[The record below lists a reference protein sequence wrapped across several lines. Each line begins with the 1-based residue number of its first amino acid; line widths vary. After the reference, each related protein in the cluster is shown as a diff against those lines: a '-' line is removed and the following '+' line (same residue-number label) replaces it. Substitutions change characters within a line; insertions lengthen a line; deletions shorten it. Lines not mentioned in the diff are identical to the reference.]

1 MKKVSRLLIVLGFT
15 ATISQQPLQAQ
26 PITPA
31 ADGTGTVVTQ
41 QGDHFNIQGGSLSSD
56 RANLFHSFEKFGL
69 DAGQIANFL
78 SKPEI
83 RNILGRVQGGDP
95 SIINGLIQVT
105 GGNSNL
111 FLMNPAGI
119 IFGANAQLNVPASFT
134 ATTATGI
141 GFGENLW
148 FNAVGV
154 NDYQN
159 LIGTP
164 STFALDLSQPGSIV
178 NAGNLAVLARQN
190 LTLLGGSVIST
201 GQLAAPGGTIT
212 IAAVPS
218 GNLVRISQPGHLLSL
233 EIEPPRT
240 ADGQLLPITPLNL
253 STLLTGAAGKVE
265 TGLSVSPTGIVQLN
279 GSGFRVD
286 NGDVVAKNVT
296 AQTATLSAANNL
308 TLVESQLH
316 TTGDL
321 TLLGNYTGASLKV
334 QAGGN
339 ITFNGNITID
349 KPDIALAG
357 AAPGTDEFLLG
368 NFRALILRSGGSIEV
383 VGNMTTY
390 PGSGHTGPVI
400 LKAIGNIQT
409 GNINA
414 DNFNDDAGS
423 ISLTAGGDISTGAVR
438 AIATTLVTSPNG
450 KGGNINLNADGKII
464 VTGNLAS
471 FSQINDGGNIT
482 LQAKGD
488 IFINC
493 TASNFCIESF
503 SGEIPG
509 SLLPVLPV
517 GNSGSITLISK
528 EGGIIPIG
536 NNNIHINA
544 ATSGTGNAGS
554 VKLQALGDITTGQID
569 SSGKQKGGD
578 ISLNSRGGAINTA
591 AGILNAAGG
600 VTGGNITLSALS
612 DIATG
617 QITTFNSGVSGNS
630 GNISVT
636 SSNGN
641 INTTAGALITTSA
654 LGTGGNITL
663 KASTGSI
670 TTAQINAFS
679 FVSKGGEINLT
690 ANENITTSG
699 NIETNNNS
707 ITLDGSVA
715 LAGDVSFKIS
725 GTGNIILK
733 NTVDGTQNLT
743 LTTDTGTVQFY
754 DVVGGAI
761 PLNSLLVWGNI
772 TTTNPAGVN
781 ITAVNNIATDNIT
794 SPGGIALTSSS
805 RDITTNI
812 LNSSSTGDGG
822 KVTLN
827 ARGNIQVNQIN
838 AQNLGS
844 GRGGNVDITT
854 QSFFRATN
862 SFQDRNGVNASISTA
877 GGANGGSIIIRHAG
891 GGLTPFIVGNAE
903 TNGTQGAITRGNTAL
918 EQTISPTQTYY
929 PTHKQDADQ
938 IQIISVSGVSPLPTE
953 PTPQQALSFNTDLN
967 GDPIKSFAFLVGN
980 ILDADTQINQNPK
993 TGDDNLAWRIPDGR
1007 SLSLTAPAVGL
1018 PINEADDLVSDID
1031 KRLEQQ
1037 YEDFFGENLTDEK
1050 VTAQSLGRT
1059 LKTIKFKTEKSPVV
1073 IYVYPIYDQDEIEI
1087 LLVTPEGVAIRVVP
1101 PVKKREFLD
1110 TVKKFNQTVYKE
1122 IDYTSYKKPAK
1133 QLYQWMIA
1141 PFESKMKELNIDTLI
1156 FCIDAGLGQI
1166 PLAALYNGN
1175 QFLVEKYSLGSIPSI
1190 SLTNTRYEALK
1201 NGQVLGMGA
1210 DKFQDMS
1217 PLPVVPKE
1225 LEVIT
1230 KKLWLGEYFLNEQF
1244 TYKRLQSY
1252 SQRKRFKIIH
1262 LATHAE
1268 FDEGN
1273 PSNSFIQLWDT
1284 KLGLHQ
1290 LRKLGWNYLPQVE
1303 LLVLSACRTALGSTD
1318 AEMGFTGLA
1327 VQAGV
1332 KSALGSLWP
1341 VNENYG
1347 GASALMIGF
1356 YHYLSQPDVKIK
1368 TEALRRVQIAML
1380 KGRLRV
1386 ERRQLVGLDK
1396 LEPIPLPQLS
1406 GLADRNFSHP
1416 YYWAG
1421 FTMIGSPW

>member
-1 MKKVSRLLIVLGFT
+1 
-15 ATISQQPLQAQ
+15 
-26 PITPA
+26 
-31 ADGTGTVVTQ
+31 
-41 QGDHFNIQGGSLSSD
+41 
-56 RANLFHSFEKFGL
+56 
-69 DAGQIANFL
+69 
-78 SKPEI
+78 
-83 RNILGRVQGGDP
+83 
-95 SIINGLIQVT
+95 
-105 GGNSNL
+105 
-111 FLMNPAGI
+111 
-119 IFGANAQLNVPASFT
+119 
-134 ATTATGI
+134 
-141 GFGENLW
+141 
-148 FNAVGV
+148 
-154 NDYQN
+154 
-159 LIGTP
+159 
-164 STFALDLSQPGSIV
+164 
-178 NAGNLAVLARQN
+178 
-190 LTLLGGSVIST
+190 
-201 GQLAAPGGTIT
+201 
-212 IAAVPS
+212 
-218 GNLVRISQPGHLLSL
+218 
-233 EIEPPRT
+233 
-240 ADGQLLPITPLNL
+240 
-253 STLLTGAAGKVE
+253 
-265 TGLSVSPTGIVQLN
+265 
-279 GSGFRVD
+279 
-286 NGDVVAKNVT
+286 
-296 AQTATLSAANNL
+296 
-308 TLVESQLH
+308 
-316 TTGDL
+316 
-321 TLLGNYTGASLKV
+321 V

-357 AAPGTDEFLLG
+357 AAPGTDEFILG

-390 PGSGHTGPVI
+390 PGSGNTGPVI
-400 LKAIGNIQT
+400 LQAIGNIQT

-414 DNFNDDAGS
+414 DNFGDDAGS

-517 GNSGSITLISK
+517 GNSGSITLISR

-554 VKLQALGDITTGQID
+554 VKLQALGNITTGQID

-743 LTTDTGTVQFY
+743 LNTDSGTVQFN

-761 PLNSLLVWGNI
+761 PLNSLLVRGNI
-772 TTTNPAGVN
+772 ATTNPAGVN

-794 SPGGIALTSSS
+794 SSGGIALSSSS
-805 RDITTNI
+805 RDIATNI

-822 KVTLN
+822 NVTLN
-827 ARGNIQVNQIN
+827 TRGNIQVNQIN
-838 AQNLGS
+838 AQSLGS

-891 GGLTPFIVGNAE
+891 GGTIPFIVGNAE
-903 TNGTQGAITRGNTAL
+903 TNGTQGAITRGNTAP
-918 EQTISPTQTYY
+918 EQTISPLQTYY

-938 IQIISVSGVSPLPTE
+938 IQIISVSGLSPLPTE

-967 GDPIKSFAFLVGN
+967 GDPIKSFAVLVGN
-980 ILDADTQINQNPK
+980 ILDADTQITQNPK
-993 TGDDNLAWRIPDGR
+993 TGDYNFAWSIPDGR
-1007 SLSLTAPAVGL
+1007 SLSLNAPAVGL
-1018 PINEADDLVSDID
+1018 PINEPDDLVFDID

-1037 YEDFFGENLTDEK
+1037 YEEYFGENLTDEK

-1059 LKTIKFKTEKSPVV
+1059 LKTIKSKTEKSPVV
-1073 IYVYPIYDQDEIEI
+1073 IYVYPIYDQDKLE
-1087 LLVTPEGVAIRVVP
+1087 LLLITPERFAIRFVP

-1110 TVKKFNQTVYKE
+1110 TVKKINQAVYKE
-1122 IDYTSYKKPAK
+1122 IDPTSHKKPAK
-1133 QLYQWMIA
+1133 YLYEWMIA
-1141 PFESKMKELNIDTLI
+1141 PFESRLKELKIDTLI

-1166 PLAALYNGN
+1166 PLAALYDGN

-1201 NGQVLGMGA
+1201 NAQVLGMGA
-1210 DKFQDMS
+1210 EKFQDMS
-1217 PLPVVPKE
+1217 SLPVVPKE
-1225 LEVIT
+1225 LEMIT
-1230 KKLWLGEYFLNEQF
+1230 KKLWSGEYFLNEQF

-1268 FDEGN
+1268 FNEGN

-1290 LRKLGWNYLPQVE
+1290 LRNLHWNQQPQVE
-1303 LLVLSACRTALGSTD
+1303 LLVLSACNTALGSKD

-1327 VQAGV
+1327 IQAGV

-1341 VNENYG
+1341 VDEDNG
-1347 GASALMIGF
+1347 GTVALMLGF

-1368 TEALRRVQIAML
+1368 AEALRRVQIAML
-1380 KGRLRV
+1380 KGQLRV

-1406 GLADRNFSHP
+1406 GLADKDFSHP